1 MKQHEY
7 KGTQQVLQQI
17 LLYMH
22 ILKKVV
28 ELLQQASFDSWLSYP
43 TMDTTCKSFVAH
55 ESTNHQHNT
64 PPWILSRQPTRGPS
78 AVLTLILRLLVV
90 SIYLSMNCISDQVV
104 LYRGRGYSNSFIPC
118 RGVLRHTRSHHL
130 SSLHDVYSATFK
142 RKPNVGVGHSLP
154 KHSSL

>member
-1 MKQHEY
+1 MF
-7 KGTQQVLQQI
+7 
-17 LLYMH
+17 

-28 ELLQQASFDSWLSYP
+28 GLLQQASFDSWLSYP
-43 TMDTTCKSFVAH
+43 TEPFSKIVFAL
-55 ESTNHQHNT
+55 ESTTHHHNT
-64 PPWILSRQPTRGPS
+64 PPWILPRHPTRGPS

-130 SSLHDVYSATFK
+130 PPFTRHVLGNLQAEAQRGCRPRPT
-142 RKPNVGVGHSLP
+142 
-154 KHSSL
+154 